1 MNRMLKRKA
10 QTTANAGQA
19 ATVVIFIALLIILYL
34 FMIPPKDRDEI
45 LGINSSVNEAGNTNY
60 SGLSSVLLDE
70 SPGSLYPIQHN
81 EFVHPINQIVLSSSK
96 DNKILAQR
104 DSLYVAT
111 SKLNK
116 KTETIDFSAGDGI
129 VKSLFITFNVDKGK
143 GRLIIKFNGH
153 EIMNREVK
161 EGTVNPIKLPT
172 EYLKENNRIEISAS
186 DVGLAI
192 FSRHYY
198 ELSDVNIVAS
208 TENLESQRAF
218 TTIIISKEEIK
229 NFKSGYIRFI
239 ADCPKTPG
247 TLKVYLNG
255 AQLVSKTPSCGSP
268 DKIDFTKN
276 NLYEGENNIKFE
288 ITRGNVYLTNI
299 AMIINLNKPKWPVY
313 YFMIN
318 DSIYKEIQNN
328 EKTPILQI
336 KFVDDY
342 SDKQGTI
349 NINGAKFFLDED
361 SALYER
367 NIKNYI
373 VKGNNYIKIIPS
385 SDLDIVSLRVY
396 TK

>member
-1 MNRMLKRKA
+1 MDRMLKRKA
-10 QTTANAGQA
+10 QTTANASQA
-19 ATVVIFIALLIILYL
+19 AIIVIFIAILIIFYL

-45 LGINSSVNEAGNTNY
+45 LGINNSGNEQSNTTC

-70 SPGSLYPIQHN
+70 SPGSLYPVQQN
-81 EFVHPINQIVLSSSK
+81 EFMHPINQIVLSSSK
-96 DNKILAQR
+96 GNKILAQR

-116 KTETIDFSAGDGI
+116 KTESIDFTLDKGV
-129 VKSLFITFNVDKGK
+129 VKSIFISFTVEKGN
-143 GRLIIKFNGH
+143 GRLIIRFNGH

-172 EYLKENNRIEISAS
+172 AYLKENNRIEISAS

-192 FSRHYY
+192 FSKHYY
-198 ELSDVNIVAS
+198 ELSNLNIVAS
-208 TENLESQRAF
+208 TENLESQKAF
-218 TTIIISKEEIK
+218 TTVIISKDELK

-239 ADCPKTPG
+239 AECSKTPG
-247 TLKVYLNG
+247 ILKVYLNG
-255 AQLVSKTPSCGSP
+255 ARLVSKTPSCGSP
-268 DKIDFTKN
+268 DKVDFTKN
-276 NLYEGENNIKFE
+276 NLFDGENNIKFE
-288 ITRGNVYLTNI
+288 ISSGTVYLTNL
-299 AMIINLNKPKWPVY
+299 AMIIKLNKPKWPVY

-318 DSIYKEIQNN
+318 ESLYNEIQNN
-328 EKTPILQI
+328 ERIPLLQI
-336 KFVDDY
+336 KFVDDA
-342 SDKQGTI
+342 SEKQGTI
-349 NINGAKFFLDED
+349 NINGAKFFIDEN